1 MEMLGVIL
9 GSAVI
14 SAFVTGIFSLHLNQK
29 NSQLS
34 YITKERI
41 KTTKELNKLALKMSE
56 ASYDETIALLP
67 KLKTIINAYGNSKN
81 NRRYSEDSHIWE
93 LINEIELNKINEKKF
108 LDEKQ
113 RLIEY
118 INASS
123 TYSKQLSL
131 REVKGN
137 WHDKL
142 SIVLCAIEIMFGFVP
157 FFTDNSKFKLMFG
170 ITYDSVVILIL
181 VVIIGLRFW
190 GKDIILLNS
199 NKFRKKTRLHR
210 YTLFIILMVI
220 TIIISVAIF
229 AWGTK
234 GIVDSFEIEDFEI
247 ELYLSVLLYFIIA
260 IIQYC
265 GQLNILLEDV
275 RYFNLIDDIR
285 EKYIKEEAS
294 EIVKKANKTS
304 VKMKFDINSA
314 ISTFRHMAIKS
325 GEYTTWKESIQNELC
340 KFEKNELRNLKVVL
354 QSRLEYSNK
363 PDKFDLKTIV
373 CNVIIPVLLAV
384 IIAAYTIFDNGKN
397 DLLVFDICTDK
408 FKLLLLLMI
417 PVIIVEHIKNKKTV
431 MDTYAIKKLLD
442 IIENM

>member
-142 SIVLCAIEIMFGFVP
+142 SM
-157 FFTDNSKFKLMFG
+157 
-170 ITYDSVVILIL
+170 
-181 VVIIGLRFW
+181 
-190 GKDIILLNS
+190 
-199 NKFRKKTRLHR
+199 
-210 YTLFIILMVI
+210 
-220 TIIISVAIF
+220 
-229 AWGTK
+229 
-234 GIVDSFEIEDFEI
+234 
-247 ELYLSVLLYFIIA
+247 
-260 IIQYC
+260 
-265 GQLNILLEDV
+265 
-275 RYFNLIDDIR
+275 
-285 EKYIKEEAS
+285 
-294 EIVKKANKTS
+294 
-304 VKMKFDINSA
+304 
-314 ISTFRHMAIKS
+314 
-325 GEYTTWKESIQNELC
+325 
-340 KFEKNELRNLKVVL
+340 RN
-354 QSRLEYSNK
+354 
-363 PDKFDLKTIV
+363 
-373 CNVIIPVLLAV
+373 
-384 IIAAYTIFDNGKN
+384 
-397 DLLVFDICTDK
+397 
-408 FKLLLLLMI
+408 
-417 PVIIVEHIKNKKTV
+417 
-431 MDTYAIKKLLD
+431 
-442 IIENM
+442 

>member
-1 MEMLGVIL
+1 MEMLSVIL

-142 SIVLCAIEIMFGFVP
+142 SIVLCAIEIMFGFIP
-157 FFTDNSKFKLMFG
+157 FFTDNSKLMFG
-170 ITYDSVVILIL
+170 VTYSIIVIGMIG
-181 VVIIGLRFW
+181 VIIGLRFW
-190 GKDIILLNS
+190 EKDIILLNS
-199 NKFRKKTRLHR
+199 NKFRKRTRSRR
-210 YTLFIILMVI
+210 YILFIIFK
-220 TIIISVAIF
+220 IIIIIICVAIF
-229 AWGTK
+229 VLVTK
-234 GIVDSFEIEDFEI
+234 GIVGAFEIEDFEI
-247 ELYLSVLLYFIIA
+247 ESYLSLMLYSIIA
-260 IIQYC
+260 IIQYY
-265 GQLNILLEDV
+265 GQLDIIFEDF

-285 EKYIKEEAS
+285 EKYIKEQECS
-294 EIVKKANKTS
+294 ERVKKTNKTS
-304 VKMKFDINSA
+304 KLV
-314 ISTFRHMAIKS
+314 
-325 GEYTTWKESIQNELC
+325 
-340 KFEKNELRNLKVVL
+340 
-354 QSRLEYSNK
+354 NK
-363 PDKFDLKTIV
+363 Q
-373 CNVIIPVLLAV
+373 
-384 IIAAYTIFDNGKN
+384 
-397 DLLVFDICTDK
+397 
-408 FKLLLLLMI
+408 
-417 PVIIVEHIKNKKTV
+417 EKTV
-431 MDTYAIKKLLD
+431 VK
-442 IIENM
+442 

>member
-1 MEMLGVIL
+1 MEMLSVIL

-142 SIVLCAIEIMFGFVP
+142 SIVLCAIEIMFGFIP
-157 FFTDNSKFKLMFG
+157 FFTDNSKLMFG
-170 ITYDSVVILIL
+170 VTYNIIVIGMLG
-181 VVIIGLRFW
+181 VIIGLRFLE
-190 GKDIILLNS
+190 KDIILLNS
-199 NKFRKKTRLHR
+199 NKFRKRTRLLR
-210 YTLFIILMVI
+210 YILFIIFKTI
-220 TIIISVAIF
+220 IIIISVAIF
-229 AWGTK
+229 VLVTK
-234 GIVDSFEIEDFEI
+234 GIVGAFEIEDFEI
-247 ELYLSVLLYFIIA
+247 ESYLSVMLYSIIA
-260 IIQYC
+260 IIQYY
-265 GQLNILLEDV
+265 GQLDIIFEDF

-285 EKYIKEEAS
+285 EKYIKEQECS
-294 EIVKKANKTS
+294 EGVKKNNKTS
-304 VKMKFDINSA
+304 KLV
-314 ISTFRHMAIKS
+314 
-325 GEYTTWKESIQNELC
+325 
-340 KFEKNELRNLKVVL
+340 
-354 QSRLEYSNK
+354 NK
-363 PDKFDLKTIV
+363 Q
-373 CNVIIPVLLAV
+373 
-384 IIAAYTIFDNGKN
+384 
-397 DLLVFDICTDK
+397 
-408 FKLLLLLMI
+408 
-417 PVIIVEHIKNKKTV
+417 EKTV
-431 MDTYAIKKLLD
+431 VK
-442 IIENM
+442 

>member
-1 MEMLGVIL
+1 MEMLSVIL

-142 SIVLCAIEIMFGFVP
+142 SIVLCAIEIMFGFIP
-157 FFTDNSKFKLMFG
+157 FFTDNSKLMFG
-170 ITYDSVVILIL
+170 VTYSIIVIGMLG
-181 VVIIGLRFW
+181 VIIGLRFLE
-190 GKDIILLNS
+190 KDIILLNS
-199 NKFRKKTRLHR
+199 NKFRKRTRLLR
-210 YTLFIILMVI
+210 YILFIIFKTI
-220 TIIISVAIF
+220 IIIISVAIF
-229 AWGTK
+229 VLVTK
-234 GIVDSFEIEDFEI
+234 GIVGAFEIEDFEI
-247 ELYLSVLLYFIIA
+247 ESYLSVMLYSIIA
-260 IIQYC
+260 IIQYY
-265 GQLNILLEDV
+265 GQLDIIFEDF

-285 EKYIKEEAS
+285 EKYIKEQECS
-294 EIVKKANKTS
+294 EGGKKK
-304 VKMKFDINSA
+304 
-314 ISTFRHMAIKS
+314 
-325 GEYTTWKESIQNELC
+325 
-340 KFEKNELRNLKVVL
+340 
-354 QSRLEYSNK
+354 
-363 PDKFDLKTIV
+363 
-373 CNVIIPVLLAV
+373 
-384 IIAAYTIFDNGKN
+384 
-397 DLLVFDICTDK
+397 
-408 FKLLLLLMI
+408 
-417 PVIIVEHIKNKKTV
+417 
-431 MDTYAIKKLLD
+431 
-442 IIENM
+442 

>member
-1 MEMLGVIL
+1 MEMLSVIL

-118 INASS
+118 ISASS

-142 SIVLCAIEIMFGFVP
+142 SIVLCAIEIMFGFIP
-157 FFTDNSKFKLMFG
+157 FFTDNSKLMFG
-170 ITYDSVVILIL
+170 VTYNIIVIGMLG
-181 VVIIGLRFW
+181 VIIGLRFLE
-190 GKDIILLNS
+190 KDIILLNS
-199 NKFRKKTRLHR
+199 NKFRKRTRLLR
-210 YTLFIILMVI
+210 YILFIIFKTI
-220 TIIISVAIF
+220 IIIISVAIF
-229 AWGTK
+229 VLVTK
-234 GIVDSFEIEDFEI
+234 GIVGAFEIEDFEI
-247 ELYLSVLLYFIIA
+247 ESYLSVMLYSIIA
-260 IIQYC
+260 IIQYY
-265 GQLNILLEDV
+265 GQLDIIFEDF

-285 EKYIKEEAS
+285 EKYIKEQECS
-294 EIVKKANKTS
+294 EGVKKNNKTS
-304 VKMKFDINSA
+304 KLV
-314 ISTFRHMAIKS
+314 
-325 GEYTTWKESIQNELC
+325 
-340 KFEKNELRNLKVVL
+340 
-354 QSRLEYSNK
+354 NK
-363 PDKFDLKTIV
+363 Q
-373 CNVIIPVLLAV
+373 
-384 IIAAYTIFDNGKN
+384 
-397 DLLVFDICTDK
+397 
-408 FKLLLLLMI
+408 
-417 PVIIVEHIKNKKTV
+417 EKTV
-431 MDTYAIKKLLD
+431 VK
-442 IIENM
+442 

>member
-1 MEMLGVIL
+1 MEMLSVIL

-142 SIVLCAIEIMFGFVP
+142 SIVLCAIEIMFGFIP
-157 FFTDNSKFKLMFG
+157 FFTDNSKLMFG
-170 ITYDSVVILIL
+170 VTYNIIVIGMLG
-181 VVIIGLRFW
+181 VIIGLRFLE
-190 GKDIILLNS
+190 KDIILLNS
-199 NKFRKKTRLHR
+199 NKFRKRTRLLR
-210 YTLFIILMVI
+210 YILFISFKTII
-220 TIIISVAIF
+220 IIISVAIF
-229 AWGTK
+229 VLVTK
-234 GIVDSFEIEDFEI
+234 GIVGAFEIEDFEI
-247 ELYLSVLLYFIIA
+247 ESYLSVMLYSIIA
-260 IIQYC
+260 IIQYY
-265 GQLNILLEDV
+265 GQLDIIFEDF

-285 EKYIKEEAS
+285 EKYIKEQECS
-294 EIVKKANKTS
+294 EGVKKNNKTS
-304 VKMKFDINSA
+304 KLV
-314 ISTFRHMAIKS
+314 
-325 GEYTTWKESIQNELC
+325 
-340 KFEKNELRNLKVVL
+340 
-354 QSRLEYSNK
+354 NK
-363 PDKFDLKTIV
+363 Q
-373 CNVIIPVLLAV
+373 
-384 IIAAYTIFDNGKN
+384 
-397 DLLVFDICTDK
+397 
-408 FKLLLLLMI
+408 
-417 PVIIVEHIKNKKTV
+417 EKTV
-431 MDTYAIKKLLD
+431 VK
-442 IIENM
+442 

>member
-1 MEMLGVIL
+1 MEMLSVIL

-142 SIVLCAIEIMFGFVP
+142 SIVLFAIEIMFGFIP
-157 FFTDNSKFKLMFG
+157 FFTDNSKLMFG
-170 ITYDSVVILIL
+170 VTYSIIVIGMIG
-181 VVIIGLRFW
+181 VIIGLRFW
-190 GKDIILLNS
+190 EKDIILLNS
-199 NKFRKKTRLHR
+199 NKFRKRTRLLR
-210 YTLFIILMVI
+210 YILFIIFKTI
-220 TIIISVAIF
+220 IIIISVAIF
-229 AWGTK
+229 VLVTK
-234 GIVDSFEIEDFEI
+234 GIVGAFEIEDFEI
-247 ELYLSVLLYFIIA
+247 ESYLSVMLYSIIA
-260 IIQYC
+260 IIQYY
-265 GQLNILLEDV
+265 GQLDIIFEDF

-285 EKYIKEEAS
+285 EKYIKEQECS
-294 EIVKKANKTS
+294 EGGKKNNKTS
-304 VKMKFDINSA
+304 KLV
-314 ISTFRHMAIKS
+314 
-325 GEYTTWKESIQNELC
+325 
-340 KFEKNELRNLKVVL
+340 
-354 QSRLEYSNK
+354 NK
-363 PDKFDLKTIV
+363 Q
-373 CNVIIPVLLAV
+373 
-384 IIAAYTIFDNGKN
+384 
-397 DLLVFDICTDK
+397 
-408 FKLLLLLMI
+408 
-417 PVIIVEHIKNKKTV
+417 EKTV
-431 MDTYAIKKLLD
+431 VK
-442 IIENM
+442 